1 MALDVFHFRFDQPF
15 LFHAWVSRIG
25 DTTRSLVSA
34 SDASAPCYNA
44 MHVCLLHLR
53 FILDLH
59 RRTNLASATRLNSTP
74 LDQPRSALPR
84 SLATLPV
91 TNVPVL
97 DLVRLALL
105 PELPVRL
112 DLRLGSKLLE
122 VLKRHDFTA
131 NKLVLKVGA
140 AGCEREVAKSS

>member
-1 MALDVFHFRFDQPF
+1 
-15 LFHAWVSRIG
+15 
-25 DTTRSLVSA
+25 
-34 SDASAPCYNA
+34 

-59 RRTNLASATRLNSTP
+59 RRTDIASTARLDP
-74 LDQPRSALPR
+74 LRPR

-91 TNVPVL
+91 TDVPVL
-97 DLVRLALL
+97 HLVRLALL
-105 PELPVRL
+105 PELAVRL
-112 DLRLGSKLLE
+112 DLRLGAKLLE

-140 AGCEREVAKSS
+140 ARGEREVAK